1 MSEQELLNLYI
12 EQDIDFYN
20 SLTIPEQVLYK
31 VQIRDTISFKKFC
44 MRYCLSELK
53 NSIINYFLKNFKR
66 W

>member
-31 VQIRDTISFKKFC
+31 IQIRDTISFKKFC
-44 MRYCLSELK
+44 MRYYLDELK
-53 NSIINYFLKNFKR
+53 NSVINSFRHVK
-66 W
+66 